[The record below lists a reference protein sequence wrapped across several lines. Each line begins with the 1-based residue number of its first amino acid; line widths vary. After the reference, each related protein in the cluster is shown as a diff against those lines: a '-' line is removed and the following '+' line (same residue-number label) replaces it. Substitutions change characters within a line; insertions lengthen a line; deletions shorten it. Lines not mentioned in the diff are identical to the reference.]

1 MSLEIERKFLVRD
14 TSVIEGVGGI
24 EIRQGYLSIDPERS
38 VRVRRAGE
46 LAFVT
51 IKGMTNASGTSRSE
65 FEYPI
70 PPEDAD
76 AILDELAHRPLIE
89 KTRYRV
95 QAGGRV
101 WEIDVFAGVNAG
113 LVVAEV
119 ELPAED
125 AALLRPRLGRCRSD
139 GRSALLQRQPRGAP
153 LPGLGI
159 RSAAPE

>member
-1 MSLEIERKFLVRD
+1 MGREIERKFLVRD
-14 TSVIEGVGGI
+14 TSVLEGVSGI

-51 IKGMTNASGTSRSE
+51 IKGKTNASGTSRSE

-70 PPEDAD
+70 PPGDAD
-76 AILDELAHRPLIE
+76 VILDELARRPLIE

-95 QAGGRV
+95 QAGNRV
-101 WEIDVFAGVNAG
+101 WEIDVFGGVNAG

-125 AALLRPRLGRCRSD
+125 TRFALPAWADAEVTGDPRYYNVNLVEHPYRD
-139 GRSALLQRQPRGAP
+139 WA
-153 LPGLGI
+153 
-159 RSAAPE
+159 